1 MEECGVKESKRT
13 PAIRFPVMEHL
24 GPFAR
29 FLAVWNTD
37 FPPASHQVKSL
48 VSEIINFHSTRNM
61 PPRLQ
66 RIFLS
71 LSLCG
76 TLLTERHRV
85 FHHSSFPVFLIPF
98 PPPPSPPLYSTYV
111 SLQFLPRERTNQEGR
126 RKVLTRG
133 FDNSRLVRLGGV
145 TVAPAAREPLHHD
158 EKKPARPTPPH
169 RQRLAM
175 VEKQA
180 YATATTEEDRL
191 LLALHRPPNP
201 KWLLRRAAAIATSK
215 LPTLDPTL

>member
-48 VSEIINFHSTRNM
+48 VSEMKTSLTSIYSERATAVAANF
-61 PPRLQ
+61 
-66 RIFLS
+66 
-71 LSLCG
+71 SLCG
-76 TLLTERHRV
+76 TLLTERHQV
-85 FHHSSFPVFLIPF
+85 FLHSLFPVFLITF
-98 PPPPSPPLYSTYV
+98 PPLYSTYV
-111 SLQFLPRERTNQEGR
+111 SLQFLPRERKNQDGR
-126 RKVLTRG
+126 RKVLTRS

-145 TVAPAAREPLHHD
+145 TVAPAVREPLHHD
-158 EKKPARPTPPH
+158 EKKPAKPTPPH
-169 RQRLAM
+169 KQRLAM
-175 VEKQA
+175 VENQP

-201 KWLLRRAAAIATSK
+201 KRLLPRAAAIAPSK
-215 LPTLDPTL
+215 LSTLDPTL

>member
-1 MEECGVKESKRT
+1 MEECGVKASKRT

-48 VSEIINFHSTRNM
+48 VSEMQTSLTSILLGTCHHGCSEFFSRSLFVVHYWQKDTKFFSILHS
-61 PPRLQ
+61 LY
-66 RIFLS
+66 
-71 LSLCG
+71 
-76 TLLTERHRV
+76 
-85 FHHSSFPVFLIPF
+85 SSSRF
-98 PPPPSPPLYSTYV
+98 PPLYSTYV
-111 SLQFLPRERTNQEGR
+111 SLQFIPRERKNQDGR

-145 TVAPAAREPLHHD
+145 TVAPAVREPLHHD

-169 RQRLAM
+169 KQRMAM
-175 VEKQA
+175 VEKQT

-191 LLALHRPPNP
+191 LLALHRPQTLNS
-201 KWLLRRAAAIATSK
+201 LE
-215 LPTLDPTL
+215 LPPSHPVNCQP